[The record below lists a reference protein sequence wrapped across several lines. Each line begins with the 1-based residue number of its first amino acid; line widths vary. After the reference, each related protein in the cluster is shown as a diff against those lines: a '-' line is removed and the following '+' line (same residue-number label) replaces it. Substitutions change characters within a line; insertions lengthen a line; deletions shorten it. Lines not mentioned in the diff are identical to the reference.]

1 MSGVFAYVT
10 FRTLMTIRVECSSA
24 LNYVFAAFIRLAKRV
39 GALRGWR
46 RWGILVFLG
55 AFATLALPPVNW
67 FPAFILSGVGL
78 VWCLAYGSNTKWS
91 GFAVGWAFS
100 FGYFVFGLYW
110 IGNALLVFADQHAW
124 MLPFVSFGLPA
135 FLAVFGGFAGF
146 AASFAR
152 GPLATALAVTAAF
165 SLADW
170 LRGNI
175 LTGLPWN
182 LFGHVWTGID
192 PLLQSA
198 SLYGIYGMGITALL
212 TATLPSGLASELRWQ
227 RFAAILLPLAIL
239 GMHWAA
245 GEIRLA
251 GTAVDAKS
259 GVGIRLVQANIPQ
272 REKWASQHR
281 ARNIS
286 AHLRLSAENR
296 PLWVKHIVWPEMA
309 ATFYLEQDLRSREIL
324 ASVVPTGGLLIPGA
338 PRRNLEGGTHN
349 AILALDDTGQIAG
362 YYDKARLVPFGEY
375 VPLASVLPLEK
386 ITQGASGY
394 SPGPGVR
401 TLRLPG
407 LPPASFLVCYEI
419 IFPANVV
426 NDAER
431 PDVIINLTNDAWY
444 GATSG
449 PHQHFA
455 NARVRAVEEG
465 IPLVRAA
472 YTGISGVVDS
482 YGRVQ
487 GAIPLNVA
495 GYLDFRLPEPLQHAP
510 LYSRLGDT
518 VFFAMFIVIVL
529 ATAGIYRLEIMRSG

>member
-1 MSGVFAYVT
+1 MMA
-10 FRTLMTIRVECSSA
+10 A
-24 LNYVFAAFIRLAKRV
+24 LNRLANRV

-46 RWGILVFLG
+46 RWGILIFLG
-55 AFATLALPPVNW
+55 AFATLALPPVNC

-78 VWCLAYGSNTKWS
+78 VWCLVYGPSGRWS
-91 GFAVGWAFS
+91 GFADGWAFS

-124 MLPFVSFGLPA
+124 MLPFATLGLPA

-146 AASFAR
+146 VASYAR
-152 GPLATALAVTAAF
+152 GPLATALAVTATF

-182 LFGHVWTGID
+182 LFGHVWTGFE

-198 SLYGIYGMGITALL
+198 SFYGIYGMGITALL
-212 TATLPSGLASELRWQ
+212 TATLPSGLASALPWQ
-227 RFAAILLPLAIL
+227 RFVAILIPSAVL

-251 GTAVDAKS
+251 GAVVESKP

-272 REKWASQHR
+272 REKWAPQYR
-281 ARNIS
+281 ARNIR
-286 AHLRLSAENR
+286 AHLRLSVENR
-296 PLWVKHIVWPEMA
+296 PAWVQHIVWPEMA
-309 ATFYLEQDLRSREIL
+309 ATLYLEQDLKSREFL
-324 ASVVPTGGLLIPGA
+324 SSAVPAGGLLITGA
-338 PRRNLEGGTHN
+338 PRHNLEGATYN
-349 AILALDDTGQIAG
+349 AVLALDDAGQIAG
-362 YYDKARLVPFGEY
+362 YYDKAHLVPFGEY
-375 VPLASVLPLEK
+375 VPLASVLPIEK

-419 IFPANVV
+419 IFPSNVV
-426 NDAER
+426 NDLDR
-431 PDVIINLTNDAWY
+431 PDVIVNLTNDAWY

-455 NARVRAVEEG
+455 NARLRAVEEG
-465 IPLVRAA
+465 IPVVRAA

-482 YGRVQ
+482 YGRVH
-487 GAIPLNVA
+487 GVIPLNVS
-495 GYLDFRLPEPLQHAP
+495 GYLDFRLPVPLQHAP

-529 ATAGIYRLEIMRSG
+529 AAAGIYRLERVRSL